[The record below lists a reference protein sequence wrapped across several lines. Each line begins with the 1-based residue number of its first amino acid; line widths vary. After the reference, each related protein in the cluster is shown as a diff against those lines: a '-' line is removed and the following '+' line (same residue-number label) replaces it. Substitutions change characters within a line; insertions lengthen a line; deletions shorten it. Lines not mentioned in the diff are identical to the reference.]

1 MNRLVEIPTNFNP
14 SLTISNNG
22 GTLFTDSGLVVL
34 KLFMEHI
41 HFSTLASQLLHFKDF
56 RKHFKHSNVNILEQ
70 LIFQLAAGYS
80 TDSAADYLNKDQV
93 FSVILNH
100 LVASQP
106 TISRFFKQI
115 DEQTIKD
122 FSTLN
127 LALLNR
133 FEPLR
138 NSSEL
143 IIDVD
148 STHFDTY
155 GQQEGT
161 AYNAHYGTTG
171 YHPLVAFDGLTGD
184 FLSAEL
190 RPGNVYTSTNVAK
203 FLSPL
208 LSHYHQP
215 TLDKTILVRGDSG
228 FATPEIYE
236 LCEQQDAN
244 YVIRLKSNR
253 ALGKLAEGY
262 IKIDDDMDWTTEE
275 TYYYSTTYQA
285 ASWTKPRRICIKSVR
300 RPNELIFE
308 HTYIVTTLSDN
319 VNAQTVFSIYQ
330 KRGQMENYIKEAKN
344 GFFMGKTDSLGFI
357 ENFGRLWISA
367 LTYNLVNLMKRFC
380 LEPKNQTM
388 QVNSLR
394 LKLFKFAGKLVKTG
408 RRLYLKMS
416 TSHVYQK
423 IFYRLITKI
432 SLLA

>member
-1 MNRLVEIPTNFNP
+1 MLQNF
-14 SLTISNNG
+14 
-22 GTLFTDSGLVVL
+22 F
-34 KLFMEHI
+34 
-41 HFSTLASQLLHFKDF
+41 
-56 RKHFKHSNVNILEQ
+56 
-70 LIFQLAAGYS
+70 
-80 TDSAADYLNKDQV
+80 
-93 FSVILNH
+93 
-100 LVASQP
+100 
-106 TISRFFKQI
+106 
-115 DEQTIKD
+115 
-122 FSTLN
+122 
-127 LALLNR
+127 
-133 FEPLR
+133 
-138 NSSEL
+138 
-143 IIDVD
+143 
-148 STHFDTY
+148 
-155 GQQEGT
+155 
-161 AYNAHYGTTG
+161 
-171 YHPLVAFDGLTGD
+171 
-184 FLSAEL
+184 
-190 RPGNVYTSTNVAK
+190 
-203 FLSPL
+203 SPL